1 MPLHPLIVHFPIALL
16 IMGTIIEILALKYKE
31 KLSLTGTILLTTGVI
46 TGIISYLTG
55 DSAEHFAEM
64 HFGEVEYLIHQH
76 EEMAQLSLI
85 TFGIATVFKW
95 ITMFT
100 SKFNKAL
107 ISLVILFSIG
117 GSVALGI
124 TGHLGG
130 KIVYENDKVKQAQ
143 VQIQDTD
150 KD

>member
-16 IMGTIIEILALKYKE
+16 IVGTIVEIFALKYKE
-31 KLSLTGTILLTTGVI
+31 KLSVTGTILLTVGLI
-46 TGIISYLTG
+46 TGIVSYLTG

-64 HFGEVEYLIHQH
+64 HFGEVEGLIHQH
-76 EEMAQLSLI
+76 EEMAELSLI
-85 TFGIATVFKW
+85 AFGIATVLKW

-100 SKFNKAL
+100 PKFKKAL
-107 ISLVILFSIG
+107 LALVIVFSIG
-117 GSVALGI
+117 GSIALGI

-130 KIVYENDKVKQAQ
+130 KIVYENDHIKQTQ
-143 VQIQDTD
+143 VQSQDND